1 MPSDVH
7 LAHSSRQG
15 VSAQTYYE
23 HITSVRRAAVR
34 NAQSTAGFYSG
45 DREAFVG
52 WVDATA
58 LYHDLGKLDTAN
70 QSVLEQDS
78 RNPLPIDHKDAGVA
92 ALWELKRK
100 ESAVLVA
107 AHHHPGLFGKSEE
120 SPPNKKRPFRDE
132 QQAAN
137 LSERTVDEHVDA
149 HLHEYLTNHEKAGL
163 CIAVETS
170 NGQLHRCGFTRRI
183 ALSCLVDA
191 DHGDTARHYGNE
203 VEIPEIKPRWKDRFL
218 ALQRYVDQLPAGNTE
233 REQNRN
239 RLRKRLFEACRD
251 APLDLPIRTC
261 DAPVGS
267 GKTTAVMTHLLR
279 VAAERKPELRHII
292 VVLPYT
298 NIITQSVETYRKALV
313 LDGERPED
321 VVAEHHHRA
330 DFADLELR
338 QLATLWKAPIIV
350 TTAVQFFET
359 IGSNHPAQLRKL
371 HELPGSAVFV
381 DEMHAAIP
389 SHLWPQMW
397 RWLETWTRDWGGH
410 LVLASG
416 SLPRFWELA
425 EYKDLIRANGQR
437 SMPEVPDL
445 VSDISFRSELKET
458 EERRI
463 NYRRRPEET
472 GSRALDCLGVIEFVQ
487 EKPGPRLLIVN
498 TVQTAAVIAQT
509 MHKNGRDVLHLST
522 AFAPVHRDLIVERI
536 KSRLQSGL
544 EDWTL
549 VATSCV
555 EAGMNFS
562 FRMGFRERASTASLI
577 QVGGRVSRSDEFED
591 AEVWDIL
598 FIDDRFRNNPSVSI
612 SRQALDR
619 FTLHELNQMH
629 PVELATIAM
638 RREWTCGAD
647 EKARQLIEDE
657 DRMEYPSVS
666 TQCRVIDTDTRTV
679 IIDESLAE
687 AVRKGE
693 KVSRH
698 ELMKYSV
705 QIWADKI
712 KKLAL
717 QPAIQGSRS
726 EDSEIYVWQYDYD
739 PDFLGYMKGVLKLE
753 DFITS
758 GGAVI

>member
-1 MPSDVH
+1 MPRDTP
-7 LAHSSRQG
+7 LAHSPRKG
-15 VSAQTYYE
+15 IPAQTYFK
-23 HITSVRRAAVR
+23 HISNVRRQAIS
-34 NAQSTAGFYSG
+34 NAQRARAFYNG
-45 DREAFVG
+45 DHDAFIDWIEAASV
-52 WVDATA
+52 
-58 LYHDLGKLDTAN
+58 YHDLGKLDTEN
-70 QSVLEQDS
+70 QSVLENDS
-78 RNPLPIDHKDAGVA
+78 RKPLPVAHDDAGVA
-92 ALWELKRK
+92 ELDKLGRQEAAAL
-100 ESAVLVA
+100 AY
-107 AHHHPGLFGKSEE
+107 AHHAGLFSRDNELAKQG
-120 SPPNKKRPFRDE
+120 RPFR
-132 QQAAN
+132 QLN
-137 LSERTVDEHVDA
+137 RTTPQNEIVADHVDRELENYERVHA
-149 HLHEYLTNHEKAGL
+149 ASKCPVLDQVEPSGLHG
-163 CIAVETS
+163 
-170 NGQLHRCGFTRRI
+170 CGFTRRV

-203 VEIPEIKPRWKDRFL
+203 VEIPEIKPGWTERL
-218 ALQRYVDQLPAGNTE
+218 SALQRYVDQLPEGNTE
-233 REQNRN
+233 REQHRN
-239 RLRKRLFEACRD
+239 RLRKRLFESCRD
-251 APLDLPIRTC
+251 ATLDLPIRTC

-267 GKTTAVMTHLLR
+267 GKTTAVIAHLLR
-279 VAAERKPELRHII
+279 VAAERKPALRHII

-313 LDGERPED
+313 LEGERPED

-330 DFADLELR
+330 DFADLEAR

-381 DEMHAAIP
+381 DETHAAIP

-425 EYKDLIRANGQR
+425 EYKDLIRADDQR
-437 SMPEVPDL
+437 AMPEVPDL
-445 VSDISFRSELKET
+445 VTDDSLRNELNEA

-463 NYRRRPEET
+463 KYRRRPEDA
-472 GSRALDCLGVIEFVQ
+472 SALDCHGVVEFVV
-487 EKPGPRLLIVN
+487 EKEPGPRLLIVN
-498 TVQTAAVIAQT
+498 TVHTAAVIAQAIDQSG
-509 MHKNGRDVLHLST
+509 HDVLHLST
-522 AFAPVHRDLIVERI
+522 ALAPVHRDLIVERI
-536 KSRLQSGL
+536 KRLLQDGT

-555 EAGMNFS
+555 EAGMDFS
-562 FRMGFRERASTASLI
+562 FRVGFRERASTASLI
-577 QVGGRVSRSDEFED
+577 QIGGRVSRADEFND

-598 FIDDRFRNNPSVSI
+598 LRDDRFRDNPSVLI

-619 FTLHELNQMH
+619 FSLRELNKIH
-629 PVELATIAM
+629 PAELASFAM

-647 EKARQLIEDE
+647 ERARKLIEDE
-657 DRMEYPSVS
+657 NRMEYPSVS
-666 TQCRVIDTDTRTV
+666 KQCRVIDTDTRTV
-679 IIDESLAE
+679 IIDGSLAE

-698 ELMKYSV
+698 ELMRYSV

-717 QPAIQGSRS
+717 QPAIPDVRSDDSRL
-726 EDSEIYVWQYDYD
+726 YVWQYDYD

-753 DFITS
+753 NFIAS

>member
-1 MPSDVH
+1 MPVPSNPP
-7 LAHSSRQG
+7 LAHSPRNG
-15 VSAQTYYE
+15 VPAQTYRTHVTNVHCE
-23 HITSVRRAAVR
+23 AVR
-34 NAQSTAGFYSG
+34 NAQRVIVFYNG
-45 DREAFVG
+45 DRDAFLGWIEAASV
-52 WVDATA
+52 
-58 LYHDLGKLDTAN
+58 YHDLGKLDIKN
-70 QSVLEQDS
+70 QAVLENDS
-78 RNPLPIDHKDAGVA
+78 RKPLPIAHDDAGVA
-92 ALWELKRK
+92 ELDKLGRQEAVVIAYAHHGGLFSRNDEMAKQGQPFRQLKRTTPK
-100 ESAVLVA
+100 GEKVA
-107 AHHHPGLFGKSEE
+107 
-120 SPPNKKRPFRDE
+120 D
-132 QQAAN
+132 
-137 LSERTVDEHVDA
+137 HVDGELEHYEMVHA
-149 HLHEYLTNHEKAGL
+149 ATNCPVLDQVEPSGLHG
-163 CIAVETS
+163 
-170 NGQLHRCGFTRRI
+170 CGFTRRV

-203 VEIPEIKPRWKDRFL
+203 VEIPEIKPRWKDRLL
-218 ALQRYVDQLPAGNTE
+218 ALQRYVDQLPEGNSE
-233 REQNRN
+233 REQHRN
-239 RLRKRLFEACRD
+239 RLRKRLFETCRD
-251 APLDLPIRTC
+251 DRHDLPIRTC

-267 GKTTAVMTHLLR
+267 GKTTAVMAHLLR
-279 VAAERKPELRHII
+279 IAAERKPELRHII

-313 LDGERPED
+313 LDGERTED
-321 VVAEHHHRA
+321 VVTEHHHRV

-338 QLATLWKAPIIV
+338 QLTTLWKTPIIV

-397 RWLETWTRDWGGH
+397 RWIEAWTRDWGGH

-416 SLPRFWELA
+416 SLTRFWELA
-425 EYKDLIRANGQR
+425 EYSDVIRANNQT
-437 SMPEVPDL
+437 SIPEVPDL
-445 VSDISFRSELKET
+445 VTDVSFRNKQKET
-458 EERRI
+458 EKWRI
-463 NYRRRPEET
+463 NYRRRPEDAN
-472 GSRALDCLGVIEFVQ
+472 ALDCQGVIEFVQ
-487 EKPGPRLLIVN
+487 ERPGPRLLIVN

-509 MHKNGRDVLHLST
+509 MHQFGQDVLHLST

-536 KSRLQSGL
+536 KQRLQSGA

-549 VATSCV
+549 IATSCV

-562 FRMGFRERASTASLI
+562 FFTGFRERASTASLI
-577 QVGGRVSRSDEFED
+577 QVGGRISRGDEFED

-598 FIDDRFRNNPSVSI
+598 LRDDRFHNNPSVST

-619 FTLHELNQMH
+619 FTLQELNSMH
-629 PVELATIAM
+629 PAELATLAM
-638 RREWTCGAD
+638 RREWTFGAE
-647 EKARQLIEDE
+647 EKARKLIEDE

-698 ELMKYSV
+698 ELMRYSV
-705 QIWADKI
+705 QIWSDKI

-717 QPAIQGSRS
+717 QPAVQGSRS
-726 EDSEIYVWQYDYD
+726 EDSKIYVWQYDYD

-753 DFITS
+753 DFVAA